1 MSSKLEVW
9 KCYSYAINPSLQNK
23 WGVGREIFFKRREH
37 IKEISSPLSTYFFA
51 PLLTV
56 GLAWFFPQLIF
67 SPHLF
72 LLSLVILICFSHFSL
87 LLQNH
92 RPKLFLF
99 INRKQ
104 WLIPLEC
111 YPVILQLLVPPIL
124 PYWSYGTKMV
134 EVTLFTGEKFW
145 KNFISVYLYC

>member
-1 MSSKLEVW
+1 MRKISWYYEDFLM
-9 KCYSYAINPSLQNK
+9 K
-23 WGVGREIFFKRREH
+23 WW
-37 IKEISSPLSTYFFA
+37 EISWFCYVFMAPSSVFLTFSWEISHNIIILRFCNIVEGQANYMFF
-51 PLLTV
+51 T
-56 GLAWFFPQLIF
+56 FF
-67 SPHLF
+67 
-72 LLSLVILICFSHFSL
+72 L

-134 EVTLFTGEKFW
+134 EVIQFTGKKFITHTS
-145 KNFISVYLYC
+145 KCTNFFLKIQN

>member
-1 MSSKLEVW
+1 MVFFKKFYKIIRLLLGGMMSSKLEVW

-23 WGVGREIFFKRREH
+23 WGVGREIFFKRREY

-72 LLSLVILICFSHFSL
+72 LLSLVLYVFHIFPYFYRIIDRSCSSL
-87 LLQNH
+87 SIESSGWYH
-92 RPKLFLF
+92 
-99 INRKQ
+99 
-104 WLIPLEC
+104 
-111 YPVILQLLVPPIL
+111 
-124 PYWSYGTKMV
+124 WS
-134 EVTLFTGEKFW
+134 VTL
-145 KNFISVYLYC
+145 

>member
-1 MSSKLEVW
+1 M
-9 KCYSYAINPSLQNK
+9 
-23 WGVGREIFFKRREH
+23 
-37 IKEISSPLSTYFFA
+37 LSTHPYKINGVLVEKSFLKGGNTSKKFHP
-51 PLLTV
+51 PLYLLLCTITY
-56 GLAWFFPQLIF
+56 GRACLIF
-67 SPHLF
+67 SPIDF
-72 LLSLVILICFSHFSL
+72 FFTFIFAFFGNICFSHFSL

-124 PYWSYGTKMV
+124 PYWSSGTKMV
-134 EVTLFTGEKFW
+134 EVTLFTGEKF
-145 KNFISVYLYC
+145 

>member
-1 MSSKLEVW
+1 MSSKLEVS
-9 KCYSYAINPSLQNK
+9 KCYSQAINPSLQNK
-23 WGVGREIFFKRREH
+23 WGVGREIFFKTREH
-37 IKEISSPLSTYFFA
+37 IKEISSPLYLLLCTITYGRA
-51 PLLTV
+51 CLI
-56 GLAWFFPQLIF
+56 FPQLIF

-72 LLSLVILICFSHFSL
+72 LLSLVILICFLHFFL

-134 EVTLFTGEKFW
+134 EVIQFTGKKFIILLSVL
-145 KNFISVYLYC
+145 ISF